1 MAPLEGLRV
10 IDLTRVVAGP
20 FCTMMLGD
28 MGADVLKIEEPRHGD
43 DSRGWGPFINGCG
56 AFFFELNRS
65 KRSVALDLKTPDGA
79 SALRQLIAQADVL
92 IENFRP
98 GSLAELGFD
107 YESAS
112 ALNQRLIYCS
122 IAGYGQTGPD
132 AQLPG
137 YDAVI
142 QGEAG
147 IMDMTGFP
155 DGEPTRVGVAITDYL
170 SGLYASQGILAA
182 LYERTTSGRGQH
194 VDIARFDAMLS
205 VMKLPHS
212 VLVATGQDPMRAG
225 NDHLTIVPYEPLRA
239 KDGLLILAVA
249 NPRLW
254 DRFCEAIDRPDVH
267 DDARFRTNS
276 DRVRHRVALKRELE
290 QQFASWTVD
299 ELAGRLG
306 EKNVPF
312 GRVRS
317 MREAV
322 AHPQVEP
329 RGLLVRQKHP
339 QFGDVTTLGPVIKL
353 SRTPADVRLP
363 PPALGEHTEEVLG
376 KAGRREGGKAG
387 IQGGKA
393 GMQSGKAG
401 RPKGSSRLPF
411 LPSPSCLPP
420 FLP

>member
-1 MAPLEGLRV
+1 M

-65 KRSVALDLKTPDGA
+65 KRSVALDLRLPEGA
-79 SALRQLIAQADVL
+79 GALRQLIETADVL

-107 YESAS
+107 YNA
-112 ALNQRLIYCS
+112 AAQINPRLIYCS

-155 DGEPTRVGVAITDYL
+155 DGAPTRVGVAITDYL
-170 SGLYASQGILAA
+170 AGLYATQGILLA
-182 LYERTTSGRGQH
+182 LHERERSGRGQH
-194 VDIARFDAMLS
+194 VDIALFDAMLS
-205 VMKLPHS
+205 VMRLPHA
-212 VLVATGQDPMRAG
+212 VLTATGQDPVRAG
-225 NDHLTIVPYEPLRA
+225 NDHLTIAPYEPLRA
-239 KDGLLILAVA
+239 KDGLLIVAVA

-254 DRFCEAIDRPDVH
+254 DRFCEAIERPDLH
-267 DDARFRTNS
+267 EDARFRTNS
-276 DRVRHRVALKRELE
+276 DRMANRDALKRELE
-290 QQFASWTVD
+290 ATLQAWSVD
-299 ELAGRLG
+299 ELTARLQ
-306 EKNVPF
+306 KRNVPC

-317 MREAV
+317 MRQAV
-322 AHPQVEP
+322 EHPQVEP
-329 RGLLVRQKHP
+329 RELLVRQMHR
-339 QFGDVTTLGPVIKL
+339 QFGAVTTLGPVVKL
-353 SRTPADVRLP
+353 SRTPADIRLP

-387 IQGGKA
+387 I
-393 GMQSGKAG
+393 
-401 RPKGSSRLPF
+401 
-411 LPSPSCLPP
+411 
-420 FLP
+420 